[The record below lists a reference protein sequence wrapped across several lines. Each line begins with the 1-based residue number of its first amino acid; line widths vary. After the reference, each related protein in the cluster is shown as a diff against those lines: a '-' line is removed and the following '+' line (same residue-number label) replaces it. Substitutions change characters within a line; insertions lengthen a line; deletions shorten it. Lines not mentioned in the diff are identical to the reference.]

1 MWASGR
7 WGRLLRE
14 GVITACAQTDM
25 YIPAATLD
33 DLLMRVF
40 EKLLKSRNSVKPTRG
55 ETTELT
61 GVLLKIRNPRA
72 RLSRTEMKGK
82 LFSCLGELLWY
93 LAKTDDLRFITYY
106 LPRYDEESEDG
117 QTVYGAYG
125 PRLFDMQH
133 RHDQVANVVSLLR
146 KNQNSRRAVIQLF
159 AAADIARTRKHA
171 PCTCTLQFM
180 IRHRRLHMFT
190 NMRSNDAYWG
200 LPHDVFT
207 FTMLQEIIARTLGV
221 ELGTYKHAVGS
232 LHLYDKQRQSALR
245 YMGEGWQPTENMLQ
259 MPPMPL
265 VDPWPSI
272 AVLLKAESEIRRNT
286 RVNIPGLKLDHYWKD
301 LVRLLQIYR
310 HYVNKDRKGI
320 ARIGKSMW
328 SHVYNPYIERKRL
341 TAKGEIET
349 GPVQESL
356 L

>member
-1 MWASGR
+1 
-7 WGRLLRE
+7 
-14 GVITACAQTDM
+14 M
-25 YIPAATLD
+25 YIPAETLD

-40 EKLLKSRNSVKPTRG
+40 EKLLRSRNRVKPTRG

-61 GVLLKIRNPRA
+61 GVLLKIKNPLA

-82 LFSCLGELLWY
+82 LFSCLGELFWY

-106 LPRYDEESEDG
+106 LSRYKKESEDG

-125 PRLFDMQH
+125 PRLFNMQH
-133 RHDQVANVVSLLR
+133 KHDQIANVLGLLR
-146 KNQNSRRAVIQLF
+146 ENPSSRRAVIQLF
-159 AAADIARTRKHA
+159 GAADIARKRKHA

-180 IRHRRLHMFT
+180 IRRRRLHMFT

-200 LPHDVFT
+200 LPHDVFA
-207 FTMLQEIIARTLGV
+207 FTMLQEIIARSLGV

-232 LHLYDKQRQSALR
+232 LHLYDDQRASALR

-259 MPPMPL
+259 MPPMP
-265 VDPWPSI
+265 VADPWPSI
-272 AVLLKAESEIRRNT
+272 GILLKVESAIRRNT
-286 RVNIPGLKLDHYWKD
+286 QVDIRNLELDHYWED

-310 HYVNKDRKGI
+310 HYVNRDRKGI
-320 ARIGKSMW
+320 TRIGKNMW
-328 SHVYNPYIERKRL
+328 SRVYDPYIERRKL
-341 TAKGEIET
+341 LAAKGEAEV

-356 L
+356 F

>member
-1 MWASGR
+1 
-7 WGRLLRE
+7 
-14 GVITACAQTDM
+14 
-25 YIPAATLD
+25 
-33 DLLMRVF
+33 
-40 EKLLKSRNSVKPTRG
+40 
-55 ETTELT
+55 
-61 GVLLKIRNPRA
+61 
-72 RLSRTEMKGK
+72 
-82 LFSCLGELLWY
+82 
-93 LAKTDDLRFITYY
+93 
-106 LPRYDEESEDG
+106 
-117 QTVYGAYG
+117 
-125 PRLFDMQH
+125 
-133 RHDQVANVVSLLR
+133 
-146 KNQNSRRAVIQLF
+146 
-159 AAADIARTRKHA
+159 
-171 PCTCTLQFM
+171 
-180 IRHRRLHMFT
+180 
-190 NMRSNDAYWG
+190 
-200 LPHDVFT
+200 
-207 FTMLQEIIARTLGV
+207 
-221 ELGTYKHAVGS
+221 
-232 LHLYDKQRQSALR
+232 
-245 YMGEGWQPTENMLQ
+245 MGEGWQPTENMLQ